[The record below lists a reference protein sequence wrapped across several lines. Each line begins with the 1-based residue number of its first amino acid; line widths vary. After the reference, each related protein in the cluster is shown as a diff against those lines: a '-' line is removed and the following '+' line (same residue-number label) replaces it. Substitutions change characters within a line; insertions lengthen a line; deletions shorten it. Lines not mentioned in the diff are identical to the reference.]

1 MTSAGSSRNAPQHS
15 SLDLRLGGL
24 TPLSTTDYPGAL
36 SAVLFC
42 QGCPWRCGYCH
53 NSHLIAPDAPAEW
66 GWEEA
71 LDFLRRRRGLLD
83 AVVFSGG
90 EATLQDGLKGA
101 MSEVKAMGF
110 KVGLH
115 TAGSY
120 PKKLAALLPLIDW
133 VGLDIKAPFARYDA
147 VSGVPGSG
155 AKAKASLRLIVKS
168 GVDHEC
174 RTTVHPGLIAERE
187 LVALSKTLFALG
199 ARRHVLQA
207 FRAAGCRDEGLN
219 ASSDAVALSR
229 LLAAAAAAS
238 PRVELRGV

>member
-1 MTSAGSSRNAPQHS
+1 
-15 SLDLRLGGL
+15 
-24 TPLSTTDYPGAL
+24 
-36 SAVLFC
+36 VLFC

-53 NSHLIAPDAPAEW
+53 NSHLIAPDAPADWE
-66 GWEEA
+66 WEEA

-90 EATLQDGLKGA
+90 EATLQVGLKAA
-101 MSEVKAMGF
+101 MREVKAMGF
-110 KVGLH
+110 KIGLH

-120 PKKLAALLPLIDW
+120 PKRLAALLPLIDW

-155 AKAKASLRLIVKS
+155 AKAKESLRLLVES
-168 GVDHEC
+168 GVEHEC
-174 RTTVHPGLIAERE
+174 RTTVHPGLISEPE
-187 LVALSKTLFALG
+187 LIALSESLFAFG

-219 ASSDAVALSR
+219 ATADAVALTR
-229 LLAAAAAAS
+229 LLAAASAAS

>member
-1 MTSAGSSRNAPQHS
+1 MTIAGSSRNAPPRS
-15 SLDLRLGGL
+15 ALGLRLGGL

-53 NSHLIAPDAPAEW
+53 NSHLIAPDAPSEW
-66 GWEEA
+66 TWVETLA
-71 LDFLRRRRGLLD
+71 FLRRRRGLLD

-90 EATLQDGLKGA
+90 EATLQAGLKAA

-110 KVGLH
+110 KIGLH

-120 PKKLAALLPLIDW
+120 PKRLAALLPLIDW
-133 VGLDIKAPFARYDA
+133 VGLDVKAPFERYDA

-155 AKAKASLRLIVKS
+155 AKAKASLRLIVES

-174 RTTVHPGLIAERE
+174 RTTVHPGLITERQ
-187 LVALSKTLFALG
+187 LVALSKALFSMG

-207 FRAAGCRDEGLN
+207 FRAAGCRDESLN
-219 ASSDAVALSR
+219 ASADAVSLSR

>member
-1 MTSAGSSRNAPQHS
+1 
-15 SLDLRLGGL
+15 
-24 TPLSTTDYPGAL
+24 
-36 SAVLFC
+36 VLFC

-66 GWEEA
+66 GWEET

-90 EATLQDGLKGA
+90 EATLQDGLKSA
-101 MSEVKAMGF
+101 MREVKAMGF
-110 KVGLH
+110 KIGLH

-120 PKKLAALLPLIDW
+120 PKKLAAVLPLIDW
-133 VGLDIKAPFARYDA
+133 VGLDIKAPFERYDA

-155 AKAKASLRLIVKS
+155 AKAKECLRLLVES

-174 RTTVHPGLIAERE
+174 RTTVHPGQIAERE
-187 LVALSKTLFALG
+187 LLALSKTLFALG

-207 FRAAGCRDEGLN
+207 FRAAGCRDESLN
-219 ASSDAVALSR
+219 ASADAVALSR

-238 PRVELRGV
+238 ARVELRGI